1 LSLWPPECIWS
12 PPRPHA
18 SHCPLPCLVGEVGEI
33 HLAQLGRDQLFA
45 QLARH
50 ALDAREEVEVLA

>member
-1 LSLWPPECIWS
+1 LWPPECIGS
-12 PPRPHA
+12 PPLPHA
-18 SHCPLPCLVGEVGEI
+18 SHCPLRCLVGEVGEI
-33 HLAQLGRDQLFA
+33 HLAQLGRDQLGA